1 MSEHLF
7 SRTIRNGEEVLSITP
22 FTLAGPVHGAT
33 TRYEI
38 LGRRKL
44 QIHRRLG
51 GGSRTVDI
59 AEITDINVNKPSLIK
74 RPLNYGT
81 LIFRASG
88 VPDSDPFSWENIAS
102 PEDIKKFVMLL
113 KEKIKKGN
121 SDDYLNGQ
129 TPIEFA
135 QHTDRAGF
143 GPDESDPSLANA
155 SVTQIG
161 RWRINGNGTA
171 TDIENGL
178 TWIQAPWGMNWNGC
192 EFEGEATMLTWFE
205 ASELFGRGTTVH
217 GVKGKCF
224 LTEEDFS
231 KTAYDQGYTRGTCKV
246 EFAGHSDWRLPTAL
260 ELRSI
265 QIDDSEDYMEQVEIL
280 KHVFLSGGPYTRMWS
295 ANTKWEYSRISRPL
309 GGDNRVVAWNF
320 NFHKYIDLGAPTR
333 SVAALVRTTSAD
345 ELSAFASGVTSDAV
359 ENRNILH
366 AVSEEQALQ
375 EGLISDDPEP
385 EIVEEFFSIKAE
397 PSISFEKG
405 LEGNDIRWSD
415 AQDKALRHYDLTRP
429 YSRDEFDDRYFELGR
444 DAPDAI
450 KKVVRDHYD
459 ALLPFAV

>member
-155 SVTQIG
+155 SVTQI
-161 RWRINGNGTA
+161 
-171 TDIENGL
+171 
-178 TWIQAPWGMNWNGC
+178 
-192 EFEGEATMLTWFE
+192 
-205 ASELFGRGTTVH
+205 
-217 GVKGKCF
+217 
-224 LTEEDFS
+224 
-231 KTAYDQGYTRGTCKV
+231 
-246 EFAGHSDWRLPTAL
+246 
-260 ELRSI
+260 
-265 QIDDSEDYMEQVEIL
+265 
-280 KHVFLSGGPYTRMWS
+280 
-295 ANTKWEYSRISRPL
+295 
-309 GGDNRVVAWNF
+309 
-320 NFHKYIDLGAPTR
+320 
-333 SVAALVRTTSAD
+333 
-345 ELSAFASGVTSDAV
+345 
-359 ENRNILH
+359 
-366 AVSEEQALQ
+366 
-375 EGLISDDPEP
+375 
-385 EIVEEFFSIKAE
+385 
-397 PSISFEKG
+397 
-405 LEGNDIRWSD
+405 
-415 AQDKALRHYDLTRP
+415 
-429 YSRDEFDDRYFELGR
+429 
-444 DAPDAI
+444 
-450 KKVVRDHYD
+450 
-459 ALLPFAV
+459 